1 MSTNPH
7 PQSARQAILARVKSA
22 INAPDRY
29 TNGRDEQMCADFGRI
44 PRAFRRESSASAQD
58 KIALFRSRLDDYGA
72 PSQIVTREQ
81 VLQTISQIL
90 RSRGKSR
97 LVAARDI
104 PDDWLP
110 QQQQGLEFA
119 RDTDFSNEELNR
131 IDGVITACTV
141 AIAISGTIVLSARED
156 GRRALTLVPDYELCI
171 VRDDQIVEL
180 FPEAI
185 ARLGAVKTTPLTF
198 FSGPS
203 ATADIEM
210 IRVQGV
216 HGPRTLDVI
225 IVATAA

>member
-7 PQSARQAILARVKSA
+7 PQHARQAILARVKSA
-22 INAPDRY
+22 INAPDLY
-29 TNGRDEQMCADFGRI
+29 AAGRDEQMCTDWGRI
-44 PRAFRRESSASAQD
+44 PRAFRRDGNASAQEAT
-58 KIALFRSRLDDYGA
+58 ALFRSRLDDYGA
-72 PSQIVTREQ
+72 PSQVVLAKQ
-81 VLQTISQIL
+81 VPQTISQIL
-90 RSRGKSR
+90 QSRGKSR

-104 PDDWLP
+104 PDEWL
-110 QQQQGLEFA
+110 QQQQGIEFA
-119 RDTDFSNEELNR
+119 RDTGFTHEELNR
-131 IDGVITACTV
+131 IDGVITACAV
-141 AIAISGTIVLSARED
+141 AIAVSGTIVLSARDD

-225 IVATAA
+225 IVSQS